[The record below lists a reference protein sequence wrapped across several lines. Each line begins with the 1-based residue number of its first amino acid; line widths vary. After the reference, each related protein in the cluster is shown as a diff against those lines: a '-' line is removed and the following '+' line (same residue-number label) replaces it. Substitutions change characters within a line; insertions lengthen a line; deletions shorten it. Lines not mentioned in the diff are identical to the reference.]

1 MALPT
6 RHEQLRIAALNALRH
21 GQLEEIDR
29 HLAAAL
35 KDGACEPDLVTEEPE
50 CKTAL
55 LRAVERADLER
66 VSASHQRVARGARA
80 LPSPLYVP
88 AMNLPCCLPFLTIFI
103 LSLSLSPLRPPPL
116 TVLDPIPPSPSS
128 PRCHGMCSS
137 LGAV

>member
-50 CKTAL
+50 CLT
-55 LRAVERADLER
+55 V
-66 VSASHQRVARGARA
+66 
-80 LPSPLYVP
+80 VP
-88 AMNLPCCLPFLTIFI
+88 FYGLPFGCNSINTAHFL
-103 LSLSLSPLRPPPL
+103 
-116 TVLDPIPPSPSS
+116 
-128 PRCHGMCSS
+128 
-137 LGAV
+137 

>member
-80 LPSPLYVP
+80 LPSPLCVP
-88 AMNLPCCLPFLTIFI
+88 AMNLPCCLPF
-103 LSLSLSPLRPPPL
+103 
-116 TVLDPIPPSPSS
+116 
-128 PRCHGMCSS
+128 
-137 LGAV
+137 